1 MLRTT
6 MQGCVLSF
14 ISNETYK
21 GFDLLF
27 FVILSIAKILKIL
40 IKIKIFV
47 LYIYIYIYIYIYS
60 KLNK

>member
-27 FVILSIAKILKIL
+27 FVILSIAKILEIL

-47 LYIYIYIYIYIYS
+47 LYIYIYIYIQ
-60 KLNK
+60 N